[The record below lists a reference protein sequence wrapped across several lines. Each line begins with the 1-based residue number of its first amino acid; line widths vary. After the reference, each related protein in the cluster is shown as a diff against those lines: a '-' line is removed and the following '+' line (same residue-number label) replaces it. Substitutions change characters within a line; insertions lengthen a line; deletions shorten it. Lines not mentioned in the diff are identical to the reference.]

1 MQHEANKA
9 IALANTRIRFDVK
22 GQCVDLPANVILRML
37 PRPRL
42 VIKCELDLH
51 NLDVGLS
58 DFQQE
63 SVTATIHD
71 QVMEFIVGQSPSP
84 LGPVNTLAEMSLFP
98 NKEPVSIHHTGD
110 SLSSVEFGV
119 LNFPEFIGEQDEFT
133 ESNGSYNRVGAV
145 SLQADPWIVDII
157 ASPNLSDLKK
167 ELAATGG
174 FGITH
179 SGTVRRFDGNEFRVS
194 EVEQLLSGLSLF
206 LSFARGAYCGL
217 TLIKGKSQG
226 GQVAWECWGS
236 QNVTGWFSPPSWFD
250 INHGHLLAEF
260 FPGFWHL
267 YKKPEKDLRFII
279 TLYLDSNL
287 GRSHGVGLDG
297 CLIFIQAALERM
309 AHESIGVKDDKKTG
323 AWIAEA
329 LVESGISEKALSI
342 PSDPCPEM
350 AKLANVRGWKHGPH
364 ALVDIRNS
372 VVHPSQKYGKISS
385 RAYYEAWNLGQWYLE
400 LMFLSRF
407 NPRGDFGNRLTQ
419 KWVGEVE
426 PLGLWLVESGTHTI
440 KENG

>member
-1 MQHEANKA
+1 MQYEANKA
-9 IALANTRIRFDVK
+9 ITLAKTRIRFDVK
-22 GQCVDLPANVILRML
+22 GQCVDSPAKVILRLL

-217 TLIKGKSQG
+217 TLIKGQESRRTGSVGVLGIPKCNRMVQSAFLVRYKS
-226 GQVAWECWGS
+226 W
-236 QNVTGWFSPPSWFD
+236 PPACR
-250 INHGHLLAEF
+250 I
-260 FPGFWHL
+260 FPG
-267 YKKPEKDLRFII
+267 I
-279 TLYLDSNL
+279 
-287 GRSHGVGLDG
+287 
-297 CLIFIQAALERM
+297 
-309 AHESIGVKDDKKTG
+309 
-323 AWIAEA
+323 
-329 LVESGISEKALSI
+329 
-342 PSDPCPEM
+342 
-350 AKLANVRGWKHGPH
+350 LA
-364 ALVDIRNS
+364 S
-372 VVHPSQKYGKISS
+372 V
-385 RAYYEAWNLGQWYLE
+385 
-400 LMFLSRF
+400 
-407 NPRGDFGNRLTQ
+407 
-419 KWVGEVE
+419 
-426 PLGLWLVESGTHTI
+426 
-440 KENG
+440 